1 MRRRIA
7 RIISAGPGAGNGLPG
22 PHRRAEEWHG
32 RAFEYDRG
40 AMYSFDWSGDVRVW
54 LARMRDRRTWRRVAP
69 NVWFL
74 GITSLLTDVSS
85 EMVAS
90 ILPLYLVVTL
100 GMSPFMFGVID
111 GLYPGV
117 TALVRWFGG
126 IAGDRMQRHKELAA
140 AGYAVSAVSRIAW
153 LVVGASPGGI
163 AATVTADR
171 IGKGVRTAPRDALIS
186 LSSVRQDLGQ
196 SFGVH
201 RAMDAA
207 GAMLGPL
214 AAFIVL
220 AMAPQRFDLIFVVSF
235 AMGVIGLAVLLLFV
249 SNPAAGGAPAAA
261 VRSAGGQLA
270 LLLRQPRV
278 WTAVASSAALAAVTI
293 SDAFIYLTL
302 QRQGLVPA
310 PAIPLLYVG
319 TNCVYLLLAVPF
331 GALSDRTAR
340 WKVFLA
346 GHALM
351 AVVYLLLLVPNLAP
365 FGVAAVLIL
374 LGGYY
379 AATDG
384 VLPALVSAVLPQELR
399 GSGLGLV
406 ATAVSL
412 ARLVASVA
420 FGWLWSTRGAPAALV
435 AFAVALP
442 LVIAGSAWALRRA
455 DREIMG

>member
-1 MRRRIA
+1 
-7 RIISAGPGAGNGLPG
+7 
-22 PHRRAEEWHG
+22 
-32 RAFEYDRG
+32 
-40 AMYSFDWSGDVRVW
+40 MYSFDWSGDYRAW
-54 LARMRDRRTWRRVAP
+54 LARVRHGRTWRRVAP

-74 GITSLLTDVSS
+74 GVTSLLTDISS

-111 GLYPGV
+111 GLYPGI

-126 IAGDRMQRHKELAA
+126 IAGDRTRRHKELAA

-153 LVVGASPGGI
+153 LFVGASPMGI

-171 IGKGVRTAPRDALIS
+171 MGKGVRTAPRDAMIS
-186 LSSVRQDLGQ
+186 LSSTPADLGQ

-207 GAMLGPL
+207 GAMLGPV
-214 AAFIVL
+214 AAFVL
-220 AMAPQRFDLIFVVSF
+220 LAVAPQRFDLIFVASF
-235 AMGVIGLAVLLLFV
+235 GMGVVGLAVLLLFV
-249 SNPAAGGAPAAA
+249 RNQPGPPAPETGA
-261 VRSAGGQLA
+261 RRMGGQLGT
-270 LLLRQPRV
+270 LLGQRRV

-302 QRQGLVPA
+302 QRQGLVA
-310 PAIPLLYVG
+310 AGAIPLLYVG

-331 GALSDRTAR
+331 GALSDRVAR

-346 GHALM
+346 GHSLL
-351 AVVYLLLLVPNLAP
+351 VLIYLLLLVPQLAP
-365 FGVAAVLIL
+365 IGVGAVLIL

-384 VLPALVSAVLPQELR
+384 VLPALVSAVLPPELR

-406 ATAVSL
+406 ATAVAL

-420 FGWLWSTRGAPAALV
+420 FGWLWSAWGGPAALAIFAAAMPV
-435 AFAVALP
+435 AMAA
-442 LVIAGSAWALRRA
+442 SAWALHHA
-455 DREIMG
+455 EREIIDS

>member
-1 MRRRIA
+1 
-7 RIISAGPGAGNGLPG
+7 
-22 PHRRAEEWHG
+22 
-32 RAFEYDRG
+32 
-40 AMYSFDWSGDVRVW
+40 MYSFDWSGDFRVW
-54 LARMRDRRTWRRVAP
+54 LSRMGDSRTWRRVAP
-69 NVWFL
+69 NVWLL
-74 GITSLLTDVSS
+74 GVTSLVTDVSS

-90 ILPLYLVVTL
+90 ILPLYLVLTL

-126 IAGDRMQRHKELAA
+126 IAGDRLKRHKELAA

-153 LVVGASPGGI
+153 LFVGADPTAI

-186 LSSVRQDLGQ
+186 LSSAREDLGQ

-214 AAFIVL
+214 AAFVVL
-220 AMAPQRFDLIFVVSF
+220 AAAPQRFDLIFVASF
-235 AMGVIGLAVLLLFV
+235 GMGVIGLAVLLLFV
-249 SNPAAGGAPAAA
+249 TNPPADATPT
-261 VRSAGGQLA
+261 SAGRSTRGQLA
-270 LLLRQPRV
+270 FLLRQPRV
-278 WTAVASSAALAAVTI
+278 WTAVASSATLAALTI

-302 QRQGLVPA
+302 QRQGLVA
-310 PAIPLLYVG
+310 ATTIPLLYVG

-331 GALSDRTAR
+331 GALSDRMAR
-340 WKVFLA
+340 WQVFLA
-346 GHALM
+346 GHGLM
-351 AVVYLLLLVPNLAP
+351 AVVYLLLLAP
-365 FGVAAVLIL
+365 HLPPLGVAAVLIL

-406 ATAVSL
+406 ATVVSL
-412 ARLVASVA
+412 ARLVASVT
-420 FGWLWSTRGAPAALV
+420 FGWLWSTRGAPAALTT
-435 AFAVALP
+435 FAIALP
-442 LVIAGSAWALRRA
+442 LAIAGSAWVLRRA
-455 DREIMG
+455 DREIIAR

>member
-1 MRRRIA
+1 
-7 RIISAGPGAGNGLPG
+7 
-22 PHRRAEEWHG
+22 
-32 RAFEYDRG
+32 
-40 AMYSFDWSGDVRVW
+40 MYSFDWSGDFRSW
-54 LARMRDRRTWRRVAP
+54 LARVRHARTWRRVAP

-74 GITSLLTDVSS
+74 GVTSLLTDISS

-126 IAGDRMQRHKELAA
+126 IAGDRTKKHKELAA

-153 LVVGASPGGI
+153 LLVGASPAGI
-163 AATVTADR
+163 TATVTADR
-171 IGKGVRTAPRDALIS
+171 MGKGIRTAPRDAMIS
-186 LSSVRQDLGQ
+186 LSSTREELGQ

-207 GAMLGPL
+207 GAMLGPV
-214 AAFIVL
+214 AAFVL
-220 AMAPQRFDLIFVVSF
+220 LAVAPQRFDLVFVASF
-235 AMGVIGLAVLLLFV
+235 GVGIIGLAVLLLFAR
-249 SNPAAGGAPAAA
+249 NPAEPAARREGA
-261 VRSAGGQLA
+261 TSTGGRLGY
-270 LLLRQPRV
+270 LLRQPRV

-302 QRQGLVPA
+302 QRQGVVA
-310 PAIPLLYVG
+310 AGAIPLLYVG
-319 TNCVYLLLAVPF
+319 TNCAYLLLAVPF
-331 GALSDRTAR
+331 GALADRAAR

-351 AVVYLLLLVPNLAP
+351 VLIYLLLLVPQLP
-365 FGVAAVLIL
+365 PPGVVAVLLL

-384 VLPALVSAVLPQELR
+384 VLPALLSAVLPPELR

-412 ARLVASVA
+412 ARLVASIA
-420 FGWLWSTRGAPAALV
+420 FGWLWSARGGPTAIV
-435 AFAVALP
+435 VFAVAMP
-442 LVIAGSAWALRRA
+442 LAMAASAWALRHA
-455 DREIMG
+455 EREIIDS

>member
-1 MRRRIA
+1 
-7 RIISAGPGAGNGLPG
+7 
-22 PHRRAEEWHG
+22 
-32 RAFEYDRG
+32 
-40 AMYSFDWSGDVRVW
+40 MYSFDWSGEFRVW

-69 NVWFL
+69 NVWLL
-74 GITSLLTDVSS
+74 GATSLLTDVSS

-111 GLYPGV
+111 GLYPGI

-126 IAGDRMQRHKELAA
+126 VAGDRTKRHKELAA
-140 AGYAVSAVSRIAW
+140 AGYALSAVSRIAW
-153 LVVGASPGGI
+153 LAVGANATAI
-163 AATVTADR
+163 AATITADR

-186 LSSVRQDLGQ
+186 ISSARRDLGQ
-196 SFGVH
+196 AFGVH

-214 AAFIVL
+214 AAFAIL
-220 AMAPQRFDLIFVVSF
+220 AVAPRRFDLVFVVSF

-249 SNPAAGGAPAAA
+249 RNPAPDAAAGDA
-261 VRSAGGQLA
+261 VRSSGGHFG

-278 WTAVASSAALAAVTI
+278 WTAVIASAALAAVTI

-302 QRQGLVPA
+302 QRQGVIPA
-310 PAIPLLYVG
+310 SAIPLLYVG

-331 GALSDRTAR
+331 GTLSDHMAR
-340 WKVFLA
+340 WKVFLV
-346 GHALM
+346 GHSLM
-351 AVVYLLLLVPNLAP
+351 ALVYVLLLVPQLASI
-365 FGVAAVLIL
+365 GVAAVLIL

-384 VLPALVSAVLPQELR
+384 VLPALVSAVLPPALR

-406 ATAVSL
+406 ATTVSL

-420 FGWLWSTRGAPAALV
+420 FGWLWSTRGAPAALTV
-435 AFAVALP
+435 FAVGLP

-455 DREIMG
+455 DREIIG

>member
-1 MRRRIA
+1 
-7 RIISAGPGAGNGLPG
+7 
-22 PHRRAEEWHG
+22 
-32 RAFEYDRG
+32 
-40 AMYSFDWSGDVRVW
+40 MYSFDWSGDFRVW
-54 LARMRDRRTWRRVAP
+54 LSRVRDRRTWRRVAP

-74 GITSLLTDVSS
+74 GLTSLLTDVSS

-111 GLYPGV
+111 GLYPGI

-126 IAGDRMQRHKELAA
+126 IAGDRMKRHKELAA
-140 AGYAVSAVSRIAW
+140 AGYAVSAASRLVWLIA
-153 LVVGASPGGI
+153 GASPPWI

-186 LSSVRQDLGQ
+186 LSSARQDLGQ

-214 AAFIVL
+214 TAFVL
-220 AMAPQRFDLIFVVSF
+220 LAVAPQRFDLIFVVSF
-235 AMGVIGLAVLLLFV
+235 GIGVIGLAVLLLFV
-249 SNPAAGGAPAAA
+249 TNPAAPAAP
-261 VRSAGGQLA
+261 SPDQGGGQLA
-270 LLLRQPRV
+270 LLLRQSQM
-278 WTAVASSAALAAVTI
+278 WAAVATSAALAALTI

-302 QRQGLVPA
+302 QRQGLVA
-310 PAIPLLYVG
+310 AASIPLLYVG

-331 GALSDRTAR
+331 GVLSDRTAR

-351 AVVYLLLLVPNLAP
+351 VIVYLLLLVPHLAP
-365 FGVAAVLIL
+365 VGVAAVLIL

-384 VLPALVSAVLPQELR
+384 VLPALVSAAVPQELR

-412 ARLVASVA
+412 ARLVASVG
-420 FGWLWSTRGAPAALV
+420 FGWLWTARGAPAALLV
-435 AFAVALP
+435 FAIALP
-442 LVIAGSAWALRRA
+442 LAIAASAWTLQRA
-455 DREIMG
+455 GREIIRR